1 MDQWTPSPHE
11 VTGDDWRD
19 YMGKKEQAQPRD
31 EEQCMAGLT
40 YRRYQRAYLDLFEDK
55 LVDDGYDWKAT
66 LNRFLFTG
74 KEPLIHSITAGRK
87 YALSEITA
95 SGRLT

>member
-1 MDQWTPSPHE
+1 M
-11 VTGDDWRD
+11 
-19 YMGKKEQAQPRD
+19 
-31 EEQCMAGLT
+31 
-40 YRRYQRAYLDLFEDK
+40 FEDK